1 MSEDKT
7 RPRVGMIWHGEIRP
21 AASSSGIQTGGH
33 VPKLLRLLG
42 SSYLQAKLL
51 TYDKLIVRGQIPNMP
66 LVRGARCARCDG
78 LRQGDQTRA
87 AIRDKATAIPEPL

>member
-7 RPRVGMIWHGEIRP
+7 RPCVGMVWHGEIRP

-33 VPKLLRLLG
+33 
-42 SSYLQAKLL
+42 LL

-87 AIRDKATAIPEPL
+87 AIRDKATAIPEQL